1 MTEDAGAF
9 LDRFEYALGH
19 EPGIL
24 RDQMAASIRRKSSRL
39 VLEAKDLCAE
49 AVHICAGRA

>member
-1 MTEDAGAF
+1 MTDDASAL
-9 LDRFEYALGH
+9 LDRFEYALCL

-24 RDQMAASIRRKSSRL
+24 RDQMATSIRGESGRL